1 MSPLAKWCGI
11 CVLTL
16 VMGFIPAHSVAARNL
31 TAVEQAALTEAVDHY
46 SAYLKTQD
54 WRAMLEASIPPRMLD
69 EMVKGSGQPKEQL
82 LKAIAELMAETM
94 AKLAVQSYS
103 MDLAK
108 AETREHADGTPFVF
122 IPTELTLAVNSG
134 DKVAVHSHTLGMMD
148 ATKWYLVR
156 VTDPKQQQ
164 LLVRTYPEYEGV
176 EFPGE
181 KTEILKE

>member
-1 MSPLAKWCGI
+1 MSSLAKWWGI
-11 CVLTL
+11 CFMAL

-31 TAVEQAALTEAVDHY
+31 TAIEQAALTEAVDHY
-46 SAYLKTQD
+46 SDFLKTQD

-69 EMVKGSGQPKEQL
+69 EMLKGSGQTKEQL
-82 LKAIAELMAETM
+82 FKAIAELMAETM

-108 AETREHADGTPFVF
+108 VVTKEHADGTPFLF
-122 IPTELTLAVNSG
+122 IPTELTVTVNGG
-134 DKVAVHSHTLGMMD
+134 DRVAVHSHTLGMMD
-148 ATKWYLVR
+148 AAKWYLVR